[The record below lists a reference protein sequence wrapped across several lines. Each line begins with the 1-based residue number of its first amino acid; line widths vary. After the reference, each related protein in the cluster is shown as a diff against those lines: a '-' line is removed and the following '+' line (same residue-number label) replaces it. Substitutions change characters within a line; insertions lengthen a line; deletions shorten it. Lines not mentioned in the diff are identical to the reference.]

1 MSALCV
7 GVPPSGLLKRGSW
20 ISGKTLRVSESYRP
34 EEVGGSTVEF
44 QGLIM
49 AEWFVLSG

>member
-7 GVPPSGLLKRGSW
+7 VVPPGWLLKRGSW
-20 ISGKTLRVSESYRP
+20 ISGKILRVSESYRP
-34 EEVGGSTVEF
+34 EEARGFTVEF

-49 AEWFVLSG
+49 AERFVLSG